1 MVKLTHST
9 KKSYAESMPHKTLV
23 VCNFPRFSLEIWLPY
38 LWFQS
43 KSYYEQFGQRQDE
56 WKWYPCYADLYD
68 QDHIKEIKQQILTA
82 NPSILA
88 FSLYVWNFQLSMQIA
103 EWAKQTLPDCLI
115 ITGGP
120 HQYEKHDLNW
130 FKEHWYID
138 ASLPSDS
145 YGELCFQEILDN
157 YIDGKVDF
165 NTVSDIRYPKGK
177 DRISFTSK
185 KTLNKSDK
193 SKFYYDYSIFS
204 LRQED
209 LQDFIAVKEIQFP
222 QSKLLS
228 VIETTRGCPYG
239 CTYCDWGG
247 GIKTKVIK
255 KNIATVK
262 KDIDVLMQLD
272 LSYIYFSDANFGIF
286 GDRDVEIIKYFVKT
300 KKAYKSIAQLGWGG
314 LAKTENKLETLKEL
328 IKLDIE
334 NNLGN
339 QAAVKLSVQTLD
351 RQVLKNIDRE
361 DIPFEL
367 QMSAFKPLTDSGK
380 IPMYAEIIMG
390 LPGMTLPGFYKELDQ
405 FGQHELPVYW
415 YEWILLPEAP
425 AYSKEYRNQYNIQS
439 VLKTNGWYLAQDT
452 YHAEVVVSAQGYST
466 DDYLEMLLAGGLY
479 SLILQGGFFKNTVDH
494 ILNNYNIKLG
504 ELCRT
509 IIQDQELT
517 SVKSAWQTVLTDP
530 KQSCITNVAGYDVP
544 ILYYFTARAFYCHND
559 FTVNLAQWFINK
571 FQIPLILSSKD
582 VQLSLNNNNFNQKI
596 RHGLTWIDYTKTK
609 KIPINS
615 FEYIVSSFRR
625 FTHAGE
631 IMRGKQKFLNL
642 IPN

>member
-1 MVKLTHST
+1 M
-9 KKSYAESMPHKTLV
+9 KKSYVESMQPKTLV
-23 VCNFPRFSLEIWLPY
+23 ICNFPRFSSEIWLPY
-38 LWFQS
+38 LYFQS
-43 KSYYEQFGQRQDE
+43 KSYYEQFGQRQAE
-56 WKWYPCYADLYD
+56 WNWYPCYADFYD
-68 QDHIKEIKQQILTA
+68 VDHLEEIKQEILTA

-103 EWAKQTLPDCLI
+103 NWAKQTLPNCLI

-120 HQYEKHDLNW
+120 HQYEKHDPNW

-138 ASLPSDS
+138 ASLPSDC

-157 YIDGKVDF
+157 FNDGKVDF
-165 NTVSDIRYPKGK
+165 NTISDIRYPMGK
-177 DRISFTSK
+177 DRITFTSK

-204 LRQED
+204 LRQND
-209 LQDFIAVKEIQFP
+209 LQDFIAVKENRLP
-222 QSKLLS
+222 QSKLLT
-228 VIETTRGCPYG
+228 VLETTRGCPYG

-255 KNIATVK
+255 KSIDTAK
-262 KDIDVLMQLD
+262 QDIDVLMQLN
-272 LSYIYFSDANFGIF
+272 LAYIMLADANFGIF
-286 GDRDVEIIKYFVKT
+286 GDRDVEIIKYFAKAKKT
-300 KKAYKSIAQLGWGG
+300 YKSTAQLGWGG

-334 NNLGN
+334 NKLGN

-367 QMSAFKPLTDSGK
+367 QMSAFKPLADSGK

-390 LPGMTLPGFYKELDQ
+390 LPGMTLNEFYRELDQ
-405 FGQHELPVYW
+405 FGQHDLPVQW
-415 YEWILLPEAP
+415 YEWILLPEASS
-425 AYSKEYRNQYNIQS
+425 YGKEYRTQYNIES

-479 SLILQGGFFKNTVDH
+479 TLIVQGGFLKNAVDH
-494 ILNNYNIKLG
+494 IIKNYNIKLG
-504 ELCRT
+504 ELCRM
-509 IIQDQELT
+509 IIQDQDLT

-530 KQSCITNVAGYDVP
+530 KQSCITNVAGHDVP
-544 ILYYFTARAFYCHND
+544 ILYYFTARAFYYHDD
-559 FTVNLAQWFINK
+559 FTVNLAHWFTDK
-571 FQIPLILSSKD
+571 FDLTPILISKD
-582 VQLSLNNNNFNQKI
+582 IQLSLNKNNFNQKI

-609 KIPINS
+609 KIPTDS
-615 FEYIVSSFRR
+615 FEYIVSVFRR
-625 FTHAGE
+625 FTHTSG
-631 IMRGKQKFLNL
+631 IMRGRQKFLNL